1 MLTTIRVW
9 AIKPEVQLNQA
20 DIEYCKNNNIRL
32 DIKSGKTQ
40 EIEYAGRVF
49 QFQGTLGYT
58 MLTTVDDTG
67 EAMLQLRYSDKVEL
81 LSRIM
86 TDTMSI

>member
-9 AIKPEVQLNQA
+9 AIKPEVLLDQA

-32 DIKSGKTQ
+32 DIKHGENQ
-40 EIEYAGRVF
+40 QIEYAGRVY
-49 QFQGTLGYT
+49 QFYGTLGYT
-58 MLTTVDDTG
+58 MLTTVDDTS

-81 LSRIM
+81 LSRVM
-86 TDTMSI
+86 TDTVRM

>member
-9 AIKPEVQLNQA
+9 AIKPEVRLDQA

-32 DIKSGKTQ
+32 DIKPGNTQ
-40 EIEYAGRVF
+40 QIEYAGRVF
-49 QFQGTLGYT
+49 QYLGTLGYT

-81 LSRIM
+81 LSRVM
-86 TDTMSI
+86 TDTVRM

>member
-9 AIKPEVQLNQA
+9 AIKPEVLLDRA
-20 DIEYCKNNNIRL
+20 DIEYCKNNGIRL
-32 DIKSGKTQ
+32 DTTTSKYQNFESH
-40 EIEYAGRVF
+40 GRVYHYPTEVGF
-49 QFQGTLGYT
+49 VK
-58 MLTTVDDTG
+58 LTTFDDQS

-81 LSRIM
+81 LSSIM